1 MSRPNLNV
9 LQFIHCFVF
18 LVLAQLWRHA
28 IMMSHTYDVTQ
39 SWRHATMTS
48 HHYDVAQLW
57 RHTIMTS
64 CFGFITQKPS
74 LTCNMSS
81 DKINWKVFLEKIT
94 KTFEWKTNLIN
105 VSQSDKGCV
114 WRWCQ
119 NTCYECRKHE
129 EERNFWAQT
138 CCNNNSNNN
147 NHKHIRI
154 SLAVDEL
161 LKVERLLNQLKI
173 HRCAMGVR

>member
-18 LVLAQLWRHA
+18 LVLTQLWRHA

-94 KTFEWKTNLIN
+94 KTFEWKISCQSAIN
-105 VSQSDKGCV
+105 
-114 WRWCQ
+114 
-119 NTCYECRKHE
+119 
-129 EERNFWAQT
+129 F
-138 CCNNNSNNN
+138 
-147 NHKHIRI
+147 I
-154 SLAVDEL
+154 LAFL
-161 LKVERLLNQLKI
+161 PLQRQRQWQQWQQ
-173 HRCAMGVR
+173 HWQQQQQQ